1 MTIKNSMSNKGMSFY
16 HVNTRSLYSK
26 LQQLEILYNEAD
38 ILCCTETWLDNRF
51 SNDCI
56 YLNNKKVFRY
66 DRKSNVRSLNARP
79 TAGGVC
85 IYVDNS
91 WSNYSTRI
99 DECTSVNSDFEI
111 LTLVTSR
118 PSHRFFV
125 TICVYKQPKGNLSK
139 CIDFLNEILNHKIL
153 QKKEIWILGDFNTDL
168 HKRDNSMT
176 VLLHRFTKKWD
187 LKHLVNQTTR
197 PNNSGGTCI
206 DLIMSNSP
214 FISNHGVCNDM
225 IAEHFT
231 VFAIRKK
238 TKGEL

>member
-1 MTIKNSMSNKGMSFY
+1 M
-16 HVNTRSLYSK
+16 
-26 LQQLEILYNEAD
+26 
-38 ILCCTETWLDNRF
+38 
-51 SNDCI
+51 
-56 YLNNKKVFRY
+56 
-66 DRKSNVRSLNARP
+66 
-79 TAGGVC
+79 
-85 IYVDNS
+85 
-91 WSNYSTRI
+91 
-99 DECTSVNSDFEI
+99 NSDFEI

-125 TICVYKQPKGNLSK
+125 TICVYKPPKGNLSK

-153 QKKEIWILGDFNTDL
+153 QKKEIWILGDFKTDL

-238 TKGEL
+238 QKENNKVTTEYVRDYSKFDGDNFCSLIDVTDWMYFENTTDPSAQWNFIYERICKILSIMCPYKVVHTRVIKKKWITKEIYKEY